1 MLYSL
6 SFPDNTKKMYSTIYF
21 LICMLSSAHFPSHQ
35 LSTEIQFMGEGSSA
49 LLLPSILSDNG
60 ATDLEVSSVF
70 IPLFWHFH
78 FDIDN
83 CSYFI
88 WLWVKYNK
96 KDSCLITNGSTVC
109 KKKLAHCDH
118 LKSLHSSHPTDCGIE
133 KCPRISNISHFFS
146 LQVVILGKHSRGYHY
161 MLANLVRT
169 KNSCGVPGQYS
180 PFSLCHL

>member
-1 MLYSL
+1 
-6 SFPDNTKKMYSTIYF
+6 MYSTFYF
-21 LICMLSSAHFPSHQ
+21 LICMLSSAHFPSQQ

-70 IPLFWHFH
+70 IPLFWHFN
-78 FDIDN
+78 FDIGN
-83 CSYFI
+83 SSYFI

-96 KDSCLITNGSTVC
+96 KGSSLISNGSTVL
-109 KKKLAHCDH
+109 KKKSAHCGH
-118 LKSLHSSHPTDCGIE
+118 LKAFIPAIPLIVE
-133 KCPRISNISHFFS
+133 LKKCPRISNISHFFS

-169 KNSCGVPGQYS
+169 KNSSGVPGQYS

>member
-1 MLYSL
+1 
-6 SFPDNTKKMYSTIYF
+6 MYSTFYF
-21 LICMLSSAHFPSHQ
+21 LICMLSSAHFPSQQ

-49 LLLPSILSDNG
+49 LLLPFILSDNG

-70 IPLFWHFH
+70 IPLFWHFN

-83 CSYFI
+83 YSCFI
-88 WLWVKYNK
+88 WLQVKYNK
-96 KDSCLITNGSTVC
+96 KEATLISSSSTVC
-109 KKKLAHCDH
+109 KKKKIVPHGWSF
-118 LKSLHSSHPTDCGIE
+118 KSIHSSHPTDCVIE
-133 KCPRISNISHFFS
+133 KSHWIRNISHFFF

-169 KNSCGVPGQYS
+169 KNSSSVPGHYR

>member
-1 MLYSL
+1 
-6 SFPDNTKKMYSTIYF
+6 MYSTIYF

-109 KKKLAHCDH
+109 KKKISTLWSFKKPSFQPSHWLWNWKMPPNKQYFSFLLSAGCDPGETFKR
-118 LKSLHSSHPTDCGIE
+118 LSLHAC
-133 KCPRISNISHFFS
+133 
-146 LQVVILGKHSRGYHY
+146 
-161 MLANLVRT
+161 
-169 KNSCGVPGQYS
+169 
-180 PFSLCHL
+180 